1 MKRITLLLVSLL
13 TLFSLGGKADSGD
26 VILVE
31 IIRGTDPQEIPR
43 SSTPEVECSYLVS
56 SALLVLEF
64 NADFGNVS
72 ITLTDAS
79 DQCIYST
86 WVNTTLEDSAEI
98 DAPSAPGRYLIE
110 ISGPDYYGSGTFCVR

>member
-1 MKRITLLLVSLL
+1 MKKITLFVVSLL
-13 TLFSLGGKADSGD
+13 TLLSLGGKADSGD

-31 IIRGTDPQEIPR
+31 IIRDPDPLEIPR
-43 SSTPEVECSYLVS
+43 SATPEVECSYLVS
-56 SALLVLEF
+56 SALLELQF
-64 NADFGNVS
+64 NADLGNVE

-79 DQCIYST
+79 ELCIYST